1 MDRCTI
7 APILVQLL
15 RYKMNKQECLACDLP
30 TNNHLVLFANLL
42 RFIMSKGG
50 VLVSYLFNSPIF
62 SFAHPDS
69 FNLYK
74 NNFCKNR
81 GNKYSLY
88 KNHFDTI
95 YNSTRTYLIDLELF
109 KVKKKNESRNRFNEV
124 RYR

>member
-1 MDRCTI
+1 MNNSRRVCVFWFNYDQRVLFT
-7 APILVQLL
+7 AHLL
-15 RYKMNKQECLACDLP
+15 RS
-30 TNNHLVLFANLL
+30 
-42 RFIMSKGG
+42 IMSKGG
-50 VLVSYLFNSPIF
+50 VLVSYLFYSPIF
-62 SFAHPDS
+62 SFAHPNS
-69 FNLYK
+69 FNVHK
-74 NNFCKNR
+74 DNFCKNR